1 MFPWRFSHVKLSFS
15 ILILLLT
22 SVSLQGGSHAEIR
35 FAIAISNFDDTT
47 IPKTPSAANGTPPS
61 RRSYLVGV

>member
-1 MFPWRFSHVKLSFS
+1 MKLSF
-15 ILILLLT
+15 LILLLT
-22 SVSLQGGSHAEIR
+22 SVSLRGASHAEIR

-61 RRSYLVGV
+61 RRSYQVGV